1 MIPVAQITNWRRDA
15 PWANDDDVEQ
25 DLLISRAVVDLFND
39 PFLYQRLAFRG
50 GTALH
55 KLMLVPATRYS
66 EDIDLVYLRNEPI
79 GQVFDHIRDA
89 LSWFE
94 LPPRFEIGIFPK
106 LHFRFVTASGVN
118 RRIKVEIATREA
130 FSAERVIDVPYR
142 VASTYFTGQT
152 RARTFAIEELL
163 ATKLRAHLQ
172 RNKGRDLYDLW
183 YAATQRTLDFAAI
196 FRTFLGYWDATAPRR
211 LTRDQ
216 VQQDFD
222 RKKRAGIFGQVA
234 PLLVP
239 GTPYEP
245 GDAAAWFE
253 ETVLPLFPPAL

>member
-1 MIPVAQITNWRRDA
+1 MIPAAQITNWRQHA

-39 PFLYQRLAFRG
+39 PLLYDRHAFRG

-55 KLMLVPATRYS
+55 KLILVPATRYS

-79 GQVFDHIRDA
+79 GQVFDHIRSA

-94 LPPRFEIGIFPK
+94 LKPKSDIGMFPK
-106 LHFRFVTASGVN
+106 LYFRFVTQSGVS

-130 FSAERVIDVPYR
+130 FSAERVIDLPHSVT
-142 VASTYFTGQT
+142 STYFTGRTQ
-152 RARTFAIEELL
+152 ARTFAIEELL

-172 RNKGRDLYDLW
+172 RDKGRDLYDLW
-183 YAATQRTLDFAAI
+183 YAATNRDLDFAAI
-196 FRTFLGYWDATAPRR
+196 YQTFLGYWDATGLKR
-211 LTRDQ
+211 LTRGQ
-216 VQQDFD
+216 VQQDHD
-222 RKKRAGIFGQVA
+222 RKKKAGIFEQVA

-239 GTPYEP
+239 GHPYEP
-245 GDAAAWFE
+245 SVAAAWFE
-253 ETVLPLFPPAL
+253 AAVLPSFP

>member
-1 MIPVAQITNWRRDA
+1 MIPSAQITNWRQAA

-39 PFLYQRLAFRG
+39 PFLYDRLAFRG

-55 KLMLVPATRYS
+55 KLSLVPATRYS

-94 LPPRFEIGIFPK
+94 LKPKSEIGMFPK
-106 LHFRFVTASGVN
+106 LYFRFVTQSGVS
-118 RRIKVEIATREA
+118 RRIKVEIATRDA
-130 FSAERVIDVPYR
+130 SSAERVLDVPYGLT
-142 VASTYFTGQT
+142 STYFTGQT
-152 RARTFAIEELL
+152 NVRTFTIEELL

-183 YAATQRTLDFAAI
+183 YAATNRNLDFSAI
-196 FRTFLGYWDATAPRR
+196 YQIFLGYWDATGLKR
-211 LTRDQ
+211 LTRGQ
-216 VQQDFD
+216 VQQNFD
-222 RKKRAGIFGQVA
+222 RKKVAGIFEQVA
-234 PLLVP
+234 PLLAP
-239 GTPYEP
+239 GNPYQP
-245 GDAAAWFE
+245 SDAEAWFE
-253 ETVLPLFPPAL
+253 ATVLPSFP